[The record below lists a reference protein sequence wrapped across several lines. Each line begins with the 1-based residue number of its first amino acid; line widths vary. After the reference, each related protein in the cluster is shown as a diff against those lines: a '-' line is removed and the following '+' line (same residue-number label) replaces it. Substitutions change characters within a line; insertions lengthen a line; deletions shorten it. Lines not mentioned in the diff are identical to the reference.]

1 MHDLIGLDRVRRRV
15 GRKIT
20 ARLHIGA
27 LDVLMCKAGYGPK
40 IVDGYNSLK
49 ESGSVEDDFLTTSLP
64 KMKKV

>member
-1 MHDLIGLDRVRRRV
+1 MCS
-15 GRKIT
+15 
-20 ARLHIGA
+20 
-27 LDVLMCKAGYGPK
+27 MCKAGYGPK